1 MYIQYDAYIFYPHSP
16 TYTGKLRN
24 KSLLL
29 IYVVENILLVWLK
42 TKLLKYVELFIFLL
56 NKRLAQGNS
65 FLDFLKGRQG

>member
-1 MYIQYDAYIFYPHSP
+1 MHIQYDAYIFYPHSP
-16 TYTGKLRN
+16 IYTGKLRN

-56 NKRLAQGNS
+56 NKHLAQGNS